1 MDPSSKPG
9 GTPGSVTPSTASLNQ
24 KLAISAGPRTL
35 TESELKLLRQSAK
48 EISARIE
55 QHRR

>member
-1 MDPSSKPG
+1 MVKTSSAG
-9 GTPGSVTPSTASLNQ
+9 GSSGSVTPSTASLNQ